1 MKRKSILLFLILA
14 LLLTACGSQKPPLS
28 DGNGPGRM
36 VRKIEVSA
44 QPEDP
49 SLARTYVTQQN
60 MNELLAILR
69 ALENPE
75 VPEQEPEMEGQSFY
89 TVTATFANG
98 QQSVYYLLGHTYL
111 RLGDNPWC
119 VITPEQA
126 DRFTG
131 FLQTHPTDDGSVPP
145 ETTTPET
152 TPETTPPTETT
163 PAE

>member
-1 MKRKSILLFLILA
+1 MKRKIALLFLILA
-14 LLLTACGSQKPPLS
+14 LLLTACGGKEPPLS
-28 DGNGPGRM
+28 TGNGPGRM

-69 ALENPE
+69 ALENAE
-75 VPEQEPEMEGQSFY
+75 TPEQEPEMEGQSFY

-98 QQSVYYLLGHTYL
+98 QQSVYYLLSGTYL

-119 VITPEQA
+119 VITAEQA
-126 DRFTG
+126 ERFTG
-131 FLQTHPTDDGSVPP
+131 FLHSHPTDDGSVPP
-145 ETTTPET
+145 ETTAA
-152 TPETTPPTETT
+152 PTETT
-163 PAE
+163 APPETTQPTE